1 MKVFSSIIEIRKF
14 LDEQSESQLIIGFV
28 PTMGAL
34 HQGHLS
40 LIEQS
45 KKSCDI
51 TICSIF
57 VNPTQF
63 NDKKDFE
70 KYPIQIDA
78 DLEMLIAAGCDV
90 VFIPSVDEM
99 YPEGTTQD
107 KLLVD
112 LGFLGKTL
120 EAEKRPGHYE
130 GVIQIV
136 KKLLDIVQ
144 PNLLFLGQKDY
155 QQCIVIQKLIDT
167 FNIPT
172 KIVICTTKRE
182 VDGLAMSSRN
192 VRLSDAARKVALKL
206 FQALTDIQNRFKT
219 ENIAQ
224 IIAENINFLNQ
235 DNLIETE
242 YLVVVNGK
250 TLELILEYNE
260 QIPITALVAAKVGEV
275 RLIDNLILQA

>member
-155 QQCIVIQKLIDT
+155 QQCMVIQKLIDT

-192 VRLSDAARKVALKL
+192 VRLSDTARKVALKL

-219 ENIAQ
+219 EKIAQ

-250 TLELILEYNE
+250 TLEPILEYNE

>member
-155 QQCIVIQKLIDT
+155 QQCMVIQKLIDT

-182 VDGLAMSSRN
+182 ADGLAMSSRN

-250 TLELILEYNE
+250 TLEPILEYNE
-260 QIPITALVAAKVGEV
+260 EIPITA
-275 RLIDNLILQA
+275 

>member
-155 QQCIVIQKLIDT
+155 QQCMVIQKLIDT

-182 VDGLAMSSRN
+182 ADSLAMSSRN
-192 VRLSDAARKVALKL
+192 VRLSDTARKVALKL

-224 IIAENINFLNQ
+224 IITENINFLNQ

-250 TLELILEYNE
+250 TLEPILEYNE

>member
-45 KKSCDI
+45 KKSCAI

-63 NDKKDFE
+63 NDKKDFD

-78 DLEMLIAAGCDV
+78 DLEMLIAAGCDA

-99 YPEGTTQD
+99 YPEGTSQD

-155 QQCIVIQKLIDT
+155 QQCMVIQKLIDT

-172 KIVICTTKRE
+172 KIVICATKRE
-182 VDGLAMSSRN
+182 DDGLAMSSRN
-192 VRLSDAARKVALKL
+192 VRLSDDARKVAIKL
-206 FQALTDIQNRFKT
+206 FQALTDIQKRFKT

-224 IIAENINFLNQ
+224 IITENINFLHQ

-242 YLVVVNGK
+242 YLVVVNGR
-250 TLELILEYNE
+250 TLEPIMEYNE
-260 QIPITALVAAKVGEV
+260 QIPITALVAAKVEEV

>member
-155 QQCIVIQKLIDT
+155 QQCMVIQKLIDT

-182 VDGLAMSSRN
+182 ADGLAMSSRN

>member
-155 QQCIVIQKLIDT
+155 QQCMVIQKLIDT

-182 VDGLAMSSRN
+182 ADGLAMSSRN

-250 TLELILEYNE
+250 TLEPILEYNE

>member
-155 QQCIVIQKLIDT
+155 QQCMVIQKLIDT